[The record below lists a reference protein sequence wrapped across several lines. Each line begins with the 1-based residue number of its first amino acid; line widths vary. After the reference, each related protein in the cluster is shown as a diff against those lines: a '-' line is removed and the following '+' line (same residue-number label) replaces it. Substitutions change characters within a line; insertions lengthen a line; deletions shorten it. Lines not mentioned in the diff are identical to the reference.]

1 MIHDNEKRMLPATL
15 PSLWQAF
22 QDTNSNSFFP
32 PSDNLRVVLVPLFF
46 SFFQTVLNIDFHLL
60 YTILNCHH

>member
-22 QDTNSNSFFP
+22 QDTNSNSFFSP
-32 PSDNLRVVLVPLFF
+32 LRQPTCGFSSSLFLL
-46 SFFQTVLNIDFHLL
+46 FQTVLNIDFHLL